1 MIMGLLGGIR
11 MPSVPPVAE
20 TAAASSLRYPAPI
33 MPGIMILPMAAV
45 VAGPEPLSAA
55 KIMQARMVTMAR
67 PPRMLP
73 TAFLATSM
81 ISPVIPAGSMRNPAI
96 TKPMVAM
103 SGNWSMPVYRFW
115 GMNSIGNGIPII
127 EMMDASPITPN
138 RGKPS
143 NMKKTNDKTSSMA

>member
-1 MIMGLLGGIR
+1 
-11 MPSVPPVAE
+11 
-20 TAAASSLRYPAPI
+20 
-33 MPGIMILPMAAV
+33 
-45 VAGPEPLSAA
+45 
-55 KIMQARMVTMAR
+55 
-67 PPRMLP
+67 
-73 TAFLATSM
+73 M

-143 NMKKTNDKTSSMA
+143 NMKKRNDKTSSMA

>member
-1 MIMGLLGGIR
+1 
-11 MPSVPPVAE
+11 
-20 TAAASSLRYPAPI
+20 
-33 MPGIMILPMAAV
+33 
-45 VAGPEPLSAA
+45 
-55 KIMQARMVTMAR
+55 
-67 PPRMLP
+67 
-73 TAFLATSM
+73 
-81 ISPVIPAGSMRNPAI
+81 
-96 TKPMVAM
+96 MVAM